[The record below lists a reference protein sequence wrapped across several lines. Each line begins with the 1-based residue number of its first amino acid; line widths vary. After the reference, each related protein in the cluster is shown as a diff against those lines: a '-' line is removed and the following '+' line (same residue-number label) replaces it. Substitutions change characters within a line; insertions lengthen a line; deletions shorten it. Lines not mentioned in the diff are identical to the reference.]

1 MLQRIEHDRI
11 LELKLARPPV
21 NALNRELLTA
31 LQTAIVEA
39 PQKGFDGLLLS
50 GGESVFSAGLDVPEL
65 LTLNRDDLDASWR
78 SFFAV
83 CKALAES
90 PIPSVAAIGGHSPAG
105 GAVISLFC
113 DYRVMVRRP
122 EDEKPAMIGL
132 NETQVGLVVPECI
145 QYVFR
150 RLVGHHTAERLLV
163 AGAMIDAGHAFR
175 IGMVDELAE
184 PGDVEAAAKR
194 WLSAHLAL
202 PQQAMRMTRQ
212 IVRADIV
219 EAINDP
225 ERLKLDLFLDA
236 WFDEE
241 TQAVLQGLVAR
252 LKGG

>member
-1 MLQRIEHDRI
+1 MLERIEHDRI

-31 LQTAIVEA
+31 LRSAIVSTPE
-39 PQKGFDGLLLS
+39 QGFDGLFLS

-65 LTLNRDDLDASWR
+65 LTLDRDELEASWR

-83 CKALAES
+83 CQALAES
-90 PIPSVAAIGGHSPAG
+90 PIPGVAAIGGHSPAG
-105 GAVISLFC
+105 GAVLSLFC

-184 PGDVEAAAKR
+184 PGDVEDAAKR
-194 WLSAHLAL
+194 WLQSHLAL
-202 PQQAMRMTRQ
+202 PQQAMQTTRK

-225 ERLKLDLFLDA
+225 DRLKLDVFLDA
-236 WFDEE
+236 WFGKE
-241 TQAVLQGLVAR
+241 TQAVLHGLVAR